1 MDMKREVFLSTGE
14 KDIYG
19 FELDALKSYLT
30 ERSLIVDSIVT
41 HGKNCI
47 HITLENDNSEIIDI
61 LIKTI
66 NAKIINII
74 ENDPNKSWSYT
85 KKVKQSL
92 ESFSDI
98 TDVTQETLS
107 KISDAQ
113 EILKSLFLPLEDI
126 PFYAGKLSIKQE
138 NNNYIVSLQSDKS
151 YIHDEDKYSIQFQW
165 IFSFDTNDFQTRTTI
180 LKNGKKE
187 SDNEHFRWKNTKEAN
202 MEASSLGKIDIF
214 EILKY
219 VKVKSEKIPEDIAFV
234 QKENLQEKPEKQEDD
249 DSLPIDTI
257 IQTDS
262 VPSWSIVEKLR
273 FSSLDKILKQ
283 LEQWNIPYQIIRFSR
298 WKQILHSLKEVS
310 EEEVKIALSLQIW
323 ENSHQQHYIVCRTG
337 EIMFSYPRSNEGEFI
352 FAGTFGTDDSWG
364 IIFSP
369 LKNNGWY
376 TQKVSIWEP
385 EEKEVIQSSKAII
398 IIDNHMAKLVQDS
411 LEIEWY
417 SFPLTEE
424 QKAKFKSFEYTS
436 IFDKESGVQ
445 WGTVLSKF
453 IEIHFEFPIGHTEPV
468 LKDIKTI
475 IHRDNYKV

>member
-187 SDNEHFRWKNTKEAN
+187 SDNEHFR
-202 MEASSLGKIDIF
+202 
-214 EILKY
+214 
-219 VKVKSEKIPEDIAFV
+219 
-234 QKENLQEKPEKQEDD
+234 
-249 DSLPIDTI
+249 
-257 IQTDS
+257 
-262 VPSWSIVEKLR
+262 
-273 FSSLDKILKQ
+273 
-283 LEQWNIPYQIIRFSR
+283 
-298 WKQILHSLKEVS
+298 
-310 EEEVKIALSLQIW
+310 
-323 ENSHQQHYIVCRTG
+323 
-337 EIMFSYPRSNEGEFI
+337 
-352 FAGTFGTDDSWG
+352 
-364 IIFSP
+364 
-369 LKNNGWY
+369 
-376 TQKVSIWEP
+376 
-385 EEKEVIQSSKAII
+385 
-398 IIDNHMAKLVQDS
+398 
-411 LEIEWY
+411 
-417 SFPLTEE
+417 
-424 QKAKFKSFEYTS
+424 
-436 IFDKESGVQ
+436 
-445 WGTVLSKF
+445 
-453 IEIHFEFPIGHTEPV
+453 
-468 LKDIKTI
+468 
-475 IHRDNYKV
+475 